1 MVGHG
6 ATATSEFRVALVITV
21 TIALSASAWAQATV
35 VFGTG
40 NPDVDVPAIQAAVN
54 LGGEVVLRGHFSFDT
69 PPTIPTAL
77 RAVRIQLATILISKA
92 VAISGAQDAS
102 IEAGTIPFYVA
113 APGATVTIQKDHES
127 PSE

>member
-1 MVGHG
+1 MVQQLLPK
-6 ATATSEFRVALVITV
+6 FRVALVITV

-77 RAVRIQLATILISKA
+77 RAVGIQLATILVSKA
-92 VAISGAQDAS
+92 VAISGAQDAI
-102 IEAGTIPFYVA
+102 IEAGTILFYVA

-127 PSE
+127 PIRIA

>member
-1 MVGHG
+1 MEKPREGWQDMMQQLLPNV
-6 ATATSEFRVALVITV
+6 RVALVITI

-35 VFGTG
+35 VIGTG

-77 RAVRIQLATILISKA
+77 QAVGIPLATILISKA
-92 VAISGAQDAS
+92 VAISGVHPRSVIRFVD
-102 IEAGTIPFYVA
+102 
-113 APGATVTIQKDHES
+113 KC
-127 PSE
+127 